1 MQPIHTLGELKAI
14 GYVYRSVKE
23 ELRQNLINKLKQK
36 EPVFEGIFGFDD
48 TVLPDLQ
55 RALLSQHNILLLGLR
70 GQAKTRIARLT
81 LSLLDEFI
89 PIIKDSE
96 LNEDPLKPL
105 TGQSKIMLA
114 DMGDDLPITW
124 MPRALRFVEK
134 LATPD
139 VSMADLIGDIDP
151 VKAANNKWSFADE
164 RSIHYGLVPRSNRCI
179 FILNELPDLQPRIQV
194 SLLNILQEGDLQI
207 RGYKLRLPLDIQ
219 FVFTAN
225 PEDYTNRGNIITPL
239 KDRIDSQILTHYPDQ
254 IEVARLITNQEA
266 NILPEVREHIY
277 LSEYAHNI
285 LERIS
290 FVARESDFIDSASG
304 VSARLSISGME
315 NLYSSAELRM
325 LAAGSTETGIR
336 IIDFIGVIPSI
347 TGKIEL
353 LFEGEQEG
361 PYNIALGLIGEAVKD
376 EFLSLF
382 PDPDNKVHKN
392 HKDPYQVIKN
402 WFSKGNVI
410 EIWYNETDDSLYEKL
425 SSIDGLKDMVLDKI
439 RNKKEAILLMEMV
452 LFALAEMNIISREML
467 DNKVKFSDSLADIF
481 GDILNSDDDSDDDDL
496 NDL

>member
-1 MQPIHTLGELKAI
+1 MQPIHTLGELKAT

-239 KDRIDSQILTHYPDQ
+239 KDRIDSQILTHYPDL

-277 LSEYAHNI
+277 LSEYAF
-285 LERIS
+285 LETFLAIFYFIS
-290 FVARESDFIDSASG
+290 
-304 VSARLSISGME
+304 L
-315 NLYSSAELRM
+315 
-325 LAAGSTETGIR
+325 
-336 IIDFIGVIPSI
+336 
-347 TGKIEL
+347 
-353 LFEGEQEG
+353 
-361 PYNIALGLIGEAVKD
+361 
-376 EFLSLF
+376 
-382 PDPDNKVHKN
+382 
-392 HKDPYQVIKN
+392 
-402 WFSKGNVI
+402 
-410 EIWYNETDDSLYEKL
+410 
-425 SSIDGLKDMVLDKI
+425 
-439 RNKKEAILLMEMV
+439 
-452 LFALAEMNIISREML
+452 
-467 DNKVKFSDSLADIF
+467 
-481 GDILNSDDDSDDDDL
+481 
-496 NDL
+496 